1 MPASNKVWNGAA
13 AVQSVLVA
21 SKTNGAARTVLLV
34 IAAHADSEGRA
45 FPSIARIAKL
55 ANISERHAKGIL
67 KKLPADEIQIEHGGG
82 RGHSNRYRIL
92 LEKVN
97 WSSPFTAGEKVNS
110 IAIKGEIRGT
120 EKVRFVAEKGE
131 PQFTRIDNNKQIEET
146 GRLVGQPTHLSD
158 FDDHWDSQEDWL
170 ENLKVKHPDREIDY
184 DLWRFHENCMGKGI
198 KSTRPG
204 FEKWISMNNG
214 SDGNQQ
220 AVQTGEDANIDEME
234 WMDKLRAKF
243 PNHDVDG
250 ELRSFQKH
258 CQRRGSSPNRRG
270 FEGWLK
276 VASPAIRSKE
286 REVKSEWG
294 WD

>member
-21 SKTNGAARTVLLV
+21 SKTNGAARIVLLA

-67 KKLPADEIQIEHGGG
+67 KKLPADEIQIEHRGG

-97 WSSPFTAGEKVNS
+97 WSSPFTDGEKVKSN
-110 IAIKGEIRGT
+110 ALKGEICSM
-120 EKVRFVAEKGE
+120 EKVKSTVEKGE
-131 PQFTRIDNNKQIEET
+131 PQFTRTDTNQQIEQER
-146 GRLVGQPTHLSD
+146 RLVGQPTHLSD

-170 ENLKVKHPDREIDY
+170 ETLKAKHPDREIDC
-184 DLWRFHENCMGKGI
+184 DLWRFHENCMLKGI
-198 KSTRPG
+198 PSSRPG

-220 AVQTGEDANIDEME
+220 VVQTGEEANADEME
-234 WMDKLRAKF
+234 WMDNLRAKF
-243 PNHDVDG
+243 PNHDVEG
-250 ELRSFQKH
+250 ELRSFQKY
-258 CQRRGSSPNRRG
+258 CQRKGSSPNRRG

-294 WD
+294 W